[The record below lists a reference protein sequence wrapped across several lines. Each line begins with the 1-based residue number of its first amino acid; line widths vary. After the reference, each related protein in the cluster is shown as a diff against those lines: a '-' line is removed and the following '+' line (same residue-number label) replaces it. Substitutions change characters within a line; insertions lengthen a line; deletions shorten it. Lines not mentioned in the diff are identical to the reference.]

1 MIQVYVSRT
10 DHMCTTPV
18 TSPVLYPAGTPGNEG
33 APITP
38 SSTPRASTT
47 STTTTTAEETRQI
60 KTEPEN
66 HSLYTHHSSHA
77 QVRHLNGEIS
87 KDIYVQEIYD
97 KLRFLVDISVKIN
110 ASLTTCHSEQKDGKN
125 STSHHLLHYLS
136 RFLLCQPTWQLK
148 EAPFP

>member
-1 MIQVYVSRT
+1 
-10 DHMCTTPV
+10 MCTTSV

-97 KLRFLVDISVKIN
+97 KLRFLVDINVKIN
-110 ASLTTCHSEQKDGKN
+110 ASLTTCHSEV
-125 STSHHLLHYLS
+125 
-136 RFLLCQPTWQLK
+136 RR
-148 EAPFP
+148 

>member
-1 MIQVYVSRT
+1 MYFQTEEINVFRFISANVIQVYVSRS
-10 DHMCTTPV
+10 DHMCTTSV

-97 KLRFLVDISVKIN
+97 KLRYLVDISVKIN
-110 ASLTTCHSEQKDGKN
+110 ASLTTCHSEVG
-125 STSHHLLHYLS
+125 
-136 RFLLCQPTWQLK
+136 R
-148 EAPFP
+148 